1 MPHIINPAAKF
12 DRNDTS
18 KNFLGKRPQVNACLI
33 LTVKN
38 DSKSFK
44 KFSQFLK
51 NLIKMILSYA
61 YIIIFIKFSAKLPHF

>member
-1 MPHIINPAAKF
+1 MPHIINPAPKF

-18 KNFLGKRPQVNACLI
+18 KNFLGKRSQLNTCLI
-33 LTVKN
+33 LTGKN

-51 NLIKMILSYA
+51 NLIKVILFYA
-61 YIIIFIKFSAKLPHF
+61 HIIIFISFFLEMPHF